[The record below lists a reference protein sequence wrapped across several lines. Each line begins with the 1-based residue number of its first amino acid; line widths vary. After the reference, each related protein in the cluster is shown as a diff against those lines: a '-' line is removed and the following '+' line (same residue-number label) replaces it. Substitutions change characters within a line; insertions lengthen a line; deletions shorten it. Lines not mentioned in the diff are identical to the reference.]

1 MDRRGPEGIV
11 LYESMSDIKRI
22 ERDERQQRREA
33 RQERAAELQRNPRE
47 TDHDDVPPESGH
59 DRRREGE
66 EEEGSPKDD
75 EMWIEQPEALQLIV
89 PDEGVTLSTVSPRT
103 RIQTI
108 IEDDLRLRAG
118 DITLWSRL
126 GDEPY
131 PGRHL
136 VIRRPIE
143 GNWVTFQTAP
153 SFWSIHLLLS
163 TVEGDNYLLNII
175 M

>member
-1 MDRRGPEGIV
+1 
-11 LYESMSDIKRI
+11 MSDIKRI
-22 ERDERQQRREA
+22 ERDERQKKREA
-33 RQERAAELQRNPRE
+33 RRERAAELQQNPRE
-47 TDHDDVPPESGH
+47 TDHDEVPPESGH
-59 DRRREGE
+59 DRRTEGE
-66 EEEGSPKDD
+66 EEEAVSPEDD
-75 EMWIEQPEALQLIV
+75 EIWIEQPEALQVIV
-89 PDEGVTLSTVSPRT
+89 PDEGVTLSTVNPRT
-103 RIQTI
+103 RIQNI

-153 SFWSIHLLLS
+153 SFRSIHLLLP
-163 TVEGDNYLLNII
+163 THEGTPPLPHTAIEDIQE
-175 M
+175 